1 MKGSDVMFR
10 ILVVEDDKNARRL
23 MSAVLSRYGYEPI
36 CAADGVEA
44 LEILDHKH
52 IDLVVLD
59 VMMPR
64 MDGYEFTN
72 ALRTSGN
79 DLPILMVTARETQ
92 DDKKRGFIIG
102 ADDYMVKPVDEE
114 EMVLRIAALLRRAQI
129 AGEKKLTV
137 GKTTLYYDA
146 YAVETPLG
154 FMELP
159 QKEFLLLFKLLSYPN
174 KIYTRRQLMDEIWD
188 MDSESDERTV
198 DVHVSRLRERFREG
212 EDFDILTVR
221 GLGYKAVLKK

>member
-79 DLPILMVTARETQ
+79 NLPILMVTARETQ

>member
-1 MKGSDVMFR
+1 MFR

-79 DLPILMVTARETQ
+79 NLPILMVTARETQ